1 MAELAR
7 LVVAL
12 EAQTAKYEKKL
23 DAANRKLDR
32 FARQQKTAL
41 NSIKSAFLSLGT
53 AVSAIALTN
62 MIRQSVQAA
71 DSAAKLSQQIGI
83 SVEALTG
90 LKLGVELGGAQLE
103 DLNKGLTRLARA
115 ASDAG
120 NGLATQKRA
129 FDDLGVSV
137 MGANGQLRPVESIL
151 RDISDA
157 FSTMENGTRKA
168 ARAQELFGRSGAMLI
183 PFLNE
188 GSKGLDAIIQRSE
201 RLGVVWS
208 TEAAAGAEQ
217 FDDNLL
223 LLTYAAKGF
232 STQITQGLLPTLT
245 GLSAIMVD
253 LAENSS
259 LAAKAVSG
267 IKAIFVPIAT
277 GALVLGDGLE
287 TLAKRIAALAASA
300 TLLFR
305 GDFDGIKTVI
315 DKFNSD
321 TEARFAK
328 TVERIKAL
336 NGELTRELAK
346 GSGPVQSTYV
356 PGATF
361 VGESDKEASARLKIL
376 SDMADFNDEL
386 VDQTRERVLKQR
398 ELQRES
404 LEPFVMTT
412 RESADDFDNVVF
424 GKFDKMKEQADAF
437 QKTFADNL
445 VMAVDSGFDGILK
458 SWTRTLLQM
467 AARAASSKIF
477 ALLSQGSGGGLV
489 GAIGGLFGG
498 ARAAG
503 GPVSGG
509 RSYLVGEKGP
519 ELFMPRGSG
528 NIARSGSFGGTNIT
542 VNAPNSAPGMEIR
555 IRQAVSEA
563 VRLSSQDRND
573 SRRRGR

>member
-71 DSAAKLSQQIGI
+71 DSAGKLSQQIGI

-305 GDFDGIKTVI
+305 GDFDGIQTVI

-361 VGESDKEASARLKIL
+361 VGESDKDASARLKIL

-445 VMAVDSGFDGILK
+445 VMAADSGFDGILK

-489 GAIGGLFGG
+489 GAIGGLFAG

>member
-41 NSIKSAFLSLGT
+41 NSIKSAFLSLGA

-361 VGESDKEASARLKIL
+361 VGESDKDASARLKIL

-489 GAIGGLFGG
+489 GAIGGLFAG